1 MNNTASFFLCL
12 TSLVDMIIAFMPTII
27 VTFVSLSI
35 GGIITWFV
43 SRRYYIRTALDL
55 ENETK
60 KIRNLLRITLQ
71 ALENSGTVKLRR
83 DDSGQIIAMFHEGE
97 ITEQTGVSASL
108 DVSAKDKNA
117 D

>member
-1 MNNTASFFLCL
+1 MNTITPFIS
-12 TSLVDMIIAFMPTII
+12 TII
-27 VTFVSLSI
+27 ITFVSLFI

-71 ALENSGTVKLRR
+71 ALENSGMVELRR
-83 DDSGQIIAMFHEGE
+83 DNSGQIIAMFHEGE
-97 ITEQTGVSASL
+97 ITEQTGLSARF
-108 DVSAKDKNA
+108 DVSTKNKNSN
-117 D
+117 